1 MAEVYPYFH
10 AMAPLCK
17 GSWHGGAVTKG
28 LSENVLRATFPRA
41 REALSIAEM
50 YPRFPAMAPLC
61 KGSWHGAAVTEGYAA
76 NYTRHTPFR
85 PALRRATSPQGEALV
100 RQIQ

>member
-1 MAEVYPYFH
+1 MAEVYPRFP

-17 GSWHGGAVTKG
+17 GSWHGAAVTKG
-28 LSENVLRATFPRA
+28 LSENALRATFPCA

-61 KGSWHGAAVTEGYAA
+61 KGSWHGAAVTVGLSE
-76 NYTRHTPFR
+76 NVLR
-85 PALRRATSPQGEALV
+85 PTWRNIRVWKDHLLA
-100 RQIQ
+100 